1 MKSDAQALSG
11 QAVTATVEA
20 RQMRR
25 GGAVRG
31 MCAAA
36 QAVADQGKIRLGGAF
51 RLPVS
56 RKTA

>member
-1 MKSDAQALSG
+1 MS
-11 QAVTATVEA
+11 
-20 RQMRR
+20 
-25 GGAVRG
+25 
-31 MCAAA
+31 AAA